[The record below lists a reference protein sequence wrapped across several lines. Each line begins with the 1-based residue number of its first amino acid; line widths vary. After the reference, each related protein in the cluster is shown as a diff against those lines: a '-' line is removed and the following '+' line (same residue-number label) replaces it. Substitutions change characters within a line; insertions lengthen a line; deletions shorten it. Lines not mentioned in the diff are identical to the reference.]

1 MSEKL
6 AIVVPY
12 RDRAEHLAIF
22 EKAMLAYDYGV
33 DFHIYIVE
41 QHGNGK
47 FNRGKLCNVG
57 FLEAEKLGFTH
68 VIFHDVDMIPHGV
81 DYSPAPNV
89 THLAA
94 RATQFK
100 KELPYPKYLG
110 GVVMFEREAFR
121 KVGGFANDFWGW
133 GLEDDDL
140 YCRCAAAKVPIT
152 WRRQEAA
159 WHESLSHEK
168 ADGPTESSVALFNRG
183 AQGGVAHCSY
193 QVCRAYHG
201 DRITRL
207 VVNVDT
213 ASEKCATLEASQGV

>member
-1 MSEKL
+1 MNEKL

-12 RDRAEHLAIF
+12 RDRSEHLAIF

-41 QHGNGK
+41 QYGDGK

-110 GVVMFEREAFR
+110 GVVMFEKETFR
-121 KVGGFANDFWGW
+121 KVGGFCNEFWGW

-140 YCRCAAAKVPIT
+140 YCRCAAAAVPIT

-159 WHESLSHEK
+159 WHSSIEHEKSVGPSKESL
-168 ADGPTESSVALFNRG
+168 ATYNLG
-183 AQGGVAHCSY
+183 AKGGLVNCGYQICRSY
-193 QVCRAYHG
+193 NG
-201 DRITRL
+201 GKITRL
-207 VVNVDT
+207 LVDID
-213 ASEKCATLEASQGV
+213 KV